1 MHQATRA
8 IIDAFNEKD
17 IKYAVEENDKF
28 SYVKAGFHS
37 ETGTPVTVMF
47 ISSDEDNDVAVFTDS
62 LVKLPEA
69 KLPELFR
76 VVNELNRDCR
86 YLKFVV
92 NKDNDLR
99 VEFDLPIRT
108 DNVGP
113 VAVEIFIRVMK
124 TVDEKLPIMMKA
136 IWA

>member
-1 MHQATRA
+1 MFQATRA
-8 IIDAFNEKD
+8 IIEAFDEKG
-17 IKYAVEENDKF
+17 IKYTTRDTEKF
-28 SYVKAGFHS
+28 SFVKAGFKS
-37 ETGTPVTVMF
+37 ETGTSVEVYF
-47 ISSDEDNDVAVFTDS
+47 VSRDEDNDVSIFTDS

-69 KLPELFR
+69 KLPELYR

-86 YLKFVV
+86 HLKFVV

-113 VAVEIFIRVMK
+113 VAVEMFIRVMK

>member
-1 MHQATRA
+1 MFQATNA
-8 IIDAFNEKD
+8 IMEAFDEKG
-17 IKYAVEENDKF
+17 IKYAPRETEKY
-28 SYVKAGFHS
+28 SLVKAGFKS
-37 ETGTPVTVMF
+37 EAGTSVEVYF
-47 ISSDEDNDVAVFTDS
+47 VSRDEDNDVAVFTDS